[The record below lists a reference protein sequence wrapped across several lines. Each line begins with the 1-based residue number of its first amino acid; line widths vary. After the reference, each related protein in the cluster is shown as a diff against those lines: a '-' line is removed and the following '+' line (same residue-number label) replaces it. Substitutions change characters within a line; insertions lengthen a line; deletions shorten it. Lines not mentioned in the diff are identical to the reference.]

1 MTIQQISVFL
11 ENRAGQLAEV
21 TELLAQHGVNLRAIH
36 VAETADYGVLRIIV
50 NKPEEAV
57 NALKSHGMIVSL
69 TNVLGVGIDDEPGA
83 FSKAVQ
89 ALAAE
94 DINIEYMYAFIG
106 RGKDKAYV
114 IIRADQ
120 EEKAAAV
127 LQERGFELLEPET
140 LYNA

>member
-50 NKPEEAV
+50 NKPQEAV
-57 NALKSHGMIVSL
+57 NALKSHGMIMSL

-94 DINIEYMYAFIG
+94 DVNIEYMYAFIG
-106 RGKDKAYV
+106 RSKDKAYV

-127 LQERGFELLEPET
+127 LQERGFELLEPEA

>member
-57 NALKSHGMIVSL
+57 SVLKSHGLIVSL

-94 DINIEYMYAFIG
+94 NINIEYMYAFIG
-106 RGKDKAYV
+106 RSKDKAYV

-120 EEKAAAV
+120 EEKAAAI
-127 LQERGFELLEPET
+127 LQEQGFEILKPEM